1 MSFLPYS
8 TFKVGCSLRVVNQD
22 GHSTIV
28 KGCNIENAAYPLCQ
42 CAEASAIGVA
52 LSSGYRYI
60 EEVCV
65 VGSGDLLCAPCGG
78 CRQKLREH
86 CKTLDVKVHICT
98 TERVL
103 KTVTI
108 NQLLPLSFGPEN
120 LLPDMEMKDSEC
132 RVLQGDGQLPS
143 E

>member
-1 MSFLPYS
+1 M
-8 TFKVGCSLRVVNQD
+8 
-22 GHSTIV
+22 

-52 LSSGYRYI
+52 LSSGYRCI

-98 TERVL
+98 TECVL